1 MVDEVSGDIIIEL
14 RKRGT
19 FVGFNEERM
28 QSLLEG
34 MWNKIEYDLK
44 DSQELAGQLEE
55 CSDSRVM
62 KSLLNR
68 RTFKYH
74 FGGGRFHMLPQSYT
88 FSHGLFFDNFLE
100 VWLIGNQRY
109 QITPV

>member
-34 MWNKIEYDLK
+34 IWNKVEYALK
-44 DSQELAGQLEE
+44 D
-55 CSDSRVM
+55 
-62 KSLLNR
+62 
-68 RTFKYH
+68 
-74 FGGGRFHMLPQSYT
+74 
-88 FSHGLFFDNFLE
+88 
-100 VWLIGNQRY
+100 
-109 QITPV
+109 